1 MLDFAFEPWIVGDTS
16 TLGLVEEIQEQKVN
30 AAIDWI
36 EKNLTEPIPISQ
48 MDMVMEDFN
57 INYDELPHW
66 LVIKFDKFEVY

>member
-36 EKNLTEPIPISQ
+36 KKNLTEPIPISQ

-57 INYDELPHW
+57 IHYDELPHW
-66 LVIKFDKFEVY
+66 LAVKFDKFEVY

>member
-36 EKNLTEPIPISQ
+36 KKNLTEPIPISQ
-48 MDMVMEDFN
+48 MDMQWKILISTMTN
-57 INYDELPHW
+57 CRIG
-66 LVIKFDKFEVY
+66 